1 MWEVTVFQVTS
12 ACQMEPDVEQQPVFL
27 LPVHS
32 FVQRKSEKKK
42 KCQKLNLEK
51 RAESESNIRW
61 CVFFKTQPVKRTELW
76 TRCFVPFLVSAE
88 LSILN
93 KHFHVLF
100 WTSLASDLQT
110 KHDDVCFFFF
120 LPNKGQ
126 IKKKLLILLS
136 LLLMFLC
143 HYPAIFSFC
152 AGH

>member
-42 KCQKLNLEK
+42 KSVRNWIWRRELRVSQTLDDAFSLKPNLLNVQS
-51 RAESESNIRW
+51 SELAAL
-61 CVFFKTQPVKRTELW
+61 CFFS
-76 TRCFVPFLVSAE
+76 LVMSWV
-88 LSILN
+88 LN

-110 KHDDVCFFFF
+110 KYDDVCFFFF

-126 IKKKLLILLS
+126 IKKNLLILLS